1 MALQEDVRNAIQ
13 CKMGPVQMLEGTLAA
28 IAFAKLK
35 LKVTARAFKD
45 SGLKLSIL
53 GFKSFN

>member
-1 MALQEDVRNAIQ
+1 
-13 CKMGPVQMLEGTLAA
+13 MLEGTLAA

-35 LKVTARAFKD
+35 LKVTARAFKK

-53 GFKSFN
+53 AFKPFN

>member
-1 MALQEDVRNAIQ
+1 
-13 CKMGPVQMLEGTLAA
+13 MGPAQMLEGTLGA

-35 LKVTARAFKD
+35 LKVTAGAFKN

-53 GFKSFN
+53 GFKSFNSILVTSDNYK

>member
-1 MALQEDVRNAIQ
+1 
-13 CKMGPVQMLEGTLAA
+13 MLEGTLAA

-35 LKVTARAFKD
+35 LKVAARASKN

-53 GFKSFN
+53 AFKSFNSIDFSNVEQL

>member
-1 MALQEDVRNAIQ
+1 
-13 CKMGPVQMLEGTLAA
+13 MLEGTLGA

-35 LKVTARAFKD
+35 LKVTAGAFKN

-53 GFKSFN
+53 GFKSFNSILVTSDNYK